1 MKRIPI
7 ALGYFT
13 LFFTALYAVF
23 KFVRIPGAY
32 IIMLIAGI
40 FIAVY
45 FPFLFLK
52 QFQKRNGNKLHFV
65 HKFGAFLLSV
75 IILSVILEFQHWQI
89 VKYQHNQIIT
99 LFSIPPWIK
108 NCCLL

>member
-1 MKRIPI
+1 MKSIPI

-13 LFFTALYAVF
+13 IFFTALYAVF

-45 FPFLFLK
+45 FPLLFLK
-52 QFQKRNGNKLHFV
+52 QFQKKNEGKLHFV

-75 IILSVILEFQHWQI
+75 IILSTILEFQHWQI

-99 LFSIPPWIK
+99 LFINRLSNTWLP
-108 NCCLL
+108 